1 MTRAPHRRRRPIP
14 RGLYAALVAAALP
27 VHAATEALE
36 LPLEDLLQV
45 RIISTPKFSENP
57 DRIPSAVSILTQADI
72 RTYGWRTLGDALRT
86 LPGFNVTDDHTYRY
100 AGVRGISP
108 VGDFRARMQVLIDG
122 VSINENI
129 YASAAVDSALPLD
142 LGLIE
147 RIEVIRGPSAS
158 IYGSDSLFGVINV
171 VTRSGASLAGTEIA
185 LAGGSGA
192 ERQGRASWGGQVA
205 GTDVLVSATGFK
217 AGGRSLA
224 FGDLGAPGD
233 NVQVNGLGA
242 EQGGKLF
249 LRARG
254 ADWRFTL
261 LHSRRDRSVPTGSY
275 GTIPDDRGHREI
287 DRYSLIDLSK
297 DWQLAP
303 KLRLQQRLFVGEYGY
318 DGKFPYD
325 YSPDDPYLVNVD
337 QARGRWWGLENR
349 VVSTARAGHR
359 FTVGIEYRANS
370 RQDQLN
376 YDRGY
381 GCFGV
386 SSAPCLDDRRRSEQL
401 TLLAED
407 EIELSAADTLIA
419 GLRYDKTGAAWSPRL
434 GLIHDADD
442 AGLFKLLFGTA
453 FRLPSP
459 YEKAYITPTFIYGN
473 PELTPEKMKSL
484 ELTWEKQLSPHSR
497 LVATAYAY
505 RIDHLIGSDA
515 TGVVDNGSRVHARGI
530 ELEFERHW
538 LNGARWRS
546 SLANQHAAD
555 AAGRLDNSPR
565 TMAKF
570 NLALPTGIGGL
581 GLGLEG
587 QWIGARQSGMG
598 THRVGSYA
606 LANVNF
612 RYAPDG
618 ERWEAGLG
626 LYNLFD
632 RRYHDPVSPDTTATG
647 IARSELPQLG
657 RSLQLRTLIRF

>member
-1 MTRAPHRRRRPIP
+1 MTRTLRRSPLP
-14 RGLYAALVAAALP
+14 RCLLAAALAMAGLP
-27 VHAATEALE
+27 AHAATDALD
-36 LPLEDLLQV
+36 LPLEELVKV

-57 DRIPSAVSILTQADI
+57 DRIPSAVSILTRADI
-72 RTYGWRTLGDALRT
+72 RTFGWRTLADALRT
-86 LPGFNVTDDHTYRY
+86 LQGFNVTDDHTYRY

-108 VGDFRARMQVLIDG
+108 VGDFRARMQILIDG

-129 YASAAVDSALPLD
+129 YGSAAVDSAFPLD
-142 LGLIE
+142 LGLVE

-171 VTRSGASLAGTEIA
+171 VTRSGANLGGTEIA

-192 ERQGRASWGGQVA
+192 ERQGRASWGGRIA
-205 GTDVLVSATGFK
+205 GSDVLLSATGFK

-224 FGDLGAPGD
+224 FGDLGAPGE
-233 NVQVNGLGA
+233 NQQVNGLGA
-242 EQGGKLF
+242 EEGGSLF

-254 ADWRFTL
+254 ADWRLTL

-275 GTIPDDRGHREI
+275 ATIPDDRGHSEV
-287 DRYSLIDLSK
+287 DRYSLLDLSK

-303 KLRLQQRLFVGEYGY
+303 KVQLQQRLFFGDYGY

-325 YSPDDPYLVNVD
+325 YSPADPYLVNVD
-337 QARGRWWGLENR
+337 RARGSWWGLENR
-349 VVSTARAGHR
+349 VVSTARSGHR
-359 FTVGIEYRANS
+359 FTVGVEYRANT

-381 GCFGV
+381 GCFGF
-386 SSAPCLDDRRRSEQL
+386 STTPCLDDRRRSEQL

-407 EIELSAADTLIA
+407 EIELGSADTLIA

-434 GLIHDADD
+434 GLIHDAED

-459 YEKAYITPTFIYGN
+459 YEKAYITPTFVYGN
-473 PELTPEKMKSL
+473 PDVLPEKMKSL
-484 ELTWEKQLSPHSR
+484 ELTWEKQLSLRSR
-497 LVATAYAY
+497 LVATAYTY
-505 RIDHLIGSDA
+505 RIDRLIGSDA
-515 TGVVDNGSRVHARGI
+515 AGVVHNGSRVDARGI
-530 ELEFERHW
+530 EIAFEQQW
-538 LNGARWRS
+538 LNGAQLRS
-546 SLANQHAAD
+546 SVANQYAAD
-555 AAGRLDNSPR
+555 QQGRLDNSPH

-570 NLALPTGIGGL
+570 NLALPTPISGL

-587 QWIGARQSGMG
+587 QWISARLSQMG
-598 THRVGSYA
+598 SHRVGSHA
-606 LANVNF
+606 LANLNF
-612 RYAPDG
+612 RYAPAG

-647 IARSELPQLG
+647 TARSDLPQLG
-657 RSLQLRTLIRF
+657 RSLQLRTLVRF